1 MHLQLQPNSAAGS
14 GALEHDPC
22 CLYRPPISSLVGTAA
37 IAIAVTNTQGNKVDQ
52 CPGPLPLGVAVIDMS
67 VSLFGLIF
75 PKVANKHRLQMLEHF
90 AECIRQAKS
99 SRQEAVQMNIF
110 TALLSGLK
118 GLTDSKSGIGQ
129 EDVKKSATNLI
140 IAALVSTNSTLRC
153 AAGEAIG
160 RMAQVVGDSRFT
172 AELAQNSFD
181 KLKSARDVVTR
192 TGHSLALGC
201 LHRYVGGMGSSHHLN
216 TSVSILLALAQ
227 DTSSPVVQ
235 VWSLYALAL
244 IADSGGPM
252 FRGYVEATLS
262 LSLKLL
268 LTVPQS
274 NMDVHQCVGR
284 VLNALITTVG
294 PELQVSP
301 VINRAFFFLSMFVIK
316 FFLRAITAS
325 LEQCVLPSF
334 APLPLCR
341 HTRTH

>member
-301 VINRAFFFLSMFVIK
+301 VINRAFFFY
-316 FFLRAITAS
+316 
-325 LEQCVLPSF
+325 QCL
-334 APLPLCR
+334 
-341 HTRTH
+341 